1 VSLQDLAP
9 LAEPNL
15 ARVTFAG
22 STPEQRMLTGF
33 VYAKQAMQQLLPQ
46 GHVVDMG
53 AAIVTQE
60 TYEAQIEERRAIVA
74 SSFQQGTDLPEE
86 AAISDKASRSRE
98 YWISTY
104 ALAAEGIGAYA
115 SGYAKQQ
122 VSYGL
127 LSEKDYYDGIELRTK
142 SFANIVQA
150 SQRGQLAALML
161 PDAYY
166 QSAMQA
172 SSAATTLRLG
182 GQVVPEK
189 GAIVLNS
196 DSTKLM
202 ALTPSKS
209 LVPVQLGDFGISVTT
224 MAVIGIVVAIT
235 AVGITAFVVRGSVEK
250 ERIRQSAE
258 FMGRMCEQA
267 TKENNPAALAACRE
281 YADKITTPTPQP
293 FGLDQLS
300 KYLVWGAVGL
310 AALWMLPSLIERS
323 EEASFRRSVR
333 SAARGG

>member
-1 VSLQDLAP
+1 MSLQDLAP

-150 SQRGQLAALML
+150 SQRGQLAPLVI
-161 PDAYY
+161 PEAYY

-172 SSAATTLRLG
+172 SPAATTMRLG

-189 GAIVLNS
+189 GAIVLGS
-196 DSTKLM
+196 DAPKLI

-209 LVPVQLGDFGISVTT
+209 LVPVQLGTIGIDIIIV
-224 MAVIGIVVAIT
+224 AGIVVAIT
-235 AVGITAFVVRGSVEK
+235 AIGITAFVIRGSVEK